1 MSKQIKFIPMHP
13 HVKDLTPNQL
23 IPSSKGIPDWWR
35 KTKPTFGP
43 QEVLFDGAATNFTV
57 KKCVPFL
64 DALTTGY
71 LFVLQQDVI
80 VMDRPDNPELPFLD
94 WKAKQMTAVT
104 DHSTDQIGEIEFSVG
119 VDLERVPY
127 AAIVEFGSGTRTN
140 TPWEKSRAYGMTFD
154 TGSAVP
160 MDFPF
165 EAPDVPYNRDDPYS
179 LQGYPKFSGFVG
191 HIERWMKVKNIQ
203 PEKGSVFI
211 SAVAIAAAIIDHGNY
226 AHPYLRP
233 AWFDTELAVKQGAK
247 NALRNA
253 TR

>member
-1 MSKQIKFIPMHP
+1 MTRSNIRDVIDSVGDVQD
-13 HVKDLTPNQL
+13 DLIHEFEKRVGNRMDL
-23 IPSSKGIPDWWR
+23 
-35 KTKPTFGP
+35 
-43 QEVLFDGAATNFTV
+43 
-57 KKCVPFL
+57 
-64 DALTTGY
+64 
-71 LFVLQQDVI
+71 LQQRAKQY
-80 VMDRPDNPELPFLD
+80 VMDDANYTGKLAQNINKRTTVSDEGL
-94 WKAKQMTAVT
+94 
-104 DHSTDQIGEIEFSVG
+104 EFRVG
-119 VDLERVPY
+119 VDLGRVPY

-140 TPWEKSRAYGMTFD
+140 TPWEKSRAYGMNFD

-165 EAPDVPYNRDDPYS
+165 EAPNVPYNRDDPYS

-191 HIERWMKVKNIQ
+191 HIETWMKQKGIQ

-233 AWFDTELAVKQGAK
+233 AWFDTKRRVKKGAK

>member
-1 MSKQIKFIPMHP
+1 MTSSNIGDVIDSVDD
-13 HVKDLTPNQL
+13 VKDDL
-23 IPSSKGIPDWWR
+23 IHEFEKRVGDR
-35 KTKPTFGP
+35 MDLL
-43 QEVLFDGAATNFTV
+43 QQRATQYVMDDANFTGDLASSIR
-57 KKCVPFL
+57 KE
-64 DALTTGY
+64 TT
-71 LFVLQQDVI
+71 VSD
-80 VMDRPDNPELPFLD
+80 D
-94 WKAKQMTAVT
+94 
-104 DHSTDQIGEIEFSVG
+104 EIEFRVG
-119 VDLERVPY
+119 VNLARAPY

-140 TPWEKSRAYGMTFD
+140 TPWEKSRAYGMGFD
-154 TGSAVP
+154 AGSAVP
-160 MDFPF
+160 MDYPF

-191 HIERWMKVKNIQ
+191 HIERWMKVKGIT
-203 PEKGSVFI
+203 PEKGSIFI